1 MVIGYMA
8 ISYIRIVYVYCYWL
22 YGNQLCGYWLW
33 VLTFDNWKLG
43 IGIGY
48 QLLVMGMWLWLLTIW
63 IGLGLVFQGLG
74 LGQASC
80 EFECLGF
87 RVMVFQVWS
96 DFQGFGLLEHN
107 RVCVEYGS

>member
-8 ISYIRIVYVYCYWL
+8 ISYIGIDYGYC
-22 YGNQLCGYWLW
+22 YWLW
-33 VLTFDNWKLG
+33 VLTVDNWKLG
-43 IGIGY
+43 MGIGY

-80 EFECLGF
+80 EFGCLGF
-87 RVMVFQVWS
+87 RVMIFLAWS
-96 DFQGFGLLEHN
+96 DFQGFRLLEHN
-107 RVCVEYGS
+107 MVCVEYGS